1 MIRHLTLHVAPHKIY
16 KTFPTKHLN
25 TLNYAKE
32 AKAPAPYRKQKPQ
45 MVVNVRCVCCLQCQ
59 KNNLR
64 TTTDK
69 VESRDLNFLLSSS
82 STFGSGSGNL
92 RQCAPFIFIF
102 ASFTSKSPELRL
114 PRLVCYAS
122 RVCVCWCCP
131 ADSSTGGCY
140 IPIIDCQKTIF
151 SKWRGG
157 GPATTSKRKNDV
169 CLSVRIDKKNI
180 RRAQCSERQQREK
193 QNHSEKKESSLG
205 WSFCCI

>member
-122 RVCVCWCCP
+122 RVCVCVLVLPGRLVHRRLLHSNYRLSKNNFLQMAWRW
-131 ADSSTGGCY
+131 SSDNEQT
-140 IPIIDCQKTIF
+140 
-151 SKWRGG
+151 
-157 GPATTSKRKNDV
+157 
-169 CLSVRIDKKNI
+169 
-180 RRAQCSERQQREK
+180 
-193 QNHSEKKESSLG
+193 
-205 WSFCCI
+205 